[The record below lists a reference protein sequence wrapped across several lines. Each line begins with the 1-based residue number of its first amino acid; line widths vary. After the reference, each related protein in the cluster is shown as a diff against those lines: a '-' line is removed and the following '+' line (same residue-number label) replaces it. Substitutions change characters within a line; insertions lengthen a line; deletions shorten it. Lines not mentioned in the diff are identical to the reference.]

1 VLTGSVTVDVRLEQR
16 RRRRN
21 ELPDLLAARLEWV
34 STLPTS
40 FMAFID
46 EESHVLVIG
55 EKEKPLVILTK
66 KLNPEPTAQRVQKDG
81 H

>member
-1 VLTGSVTVDVRLEQR
+1 
-16 RRRRN
+16 
-21 ELPDLLAARLEWV
+21 
-34 STLPTS
+34 
-40 FMAFID
+40 MAFID